1 MDLSG
6 IARQKS
12 TETNSPPKG
21 GDPLETLRDRSIYI
35 ETYGCRYN
43 FGDTAKLTEVL
54 KYRGNVIVSKPELAD
69 AVIINTC
76 TVVGSTERRMLRR
89 LSLFRDVDLYVTGC
103 MPAVQREAILSVCD
117 PTFIPSDMI
126 HCQYRTVRTIGS
138 DSVGIVQIAQ
148 GCTGTCSYCITR
160 LARGVLRSYG
170 TEEILAQVGAF
181 IRAGSAE
188 IQLTAQDVSAWG
200 TDTGTGI
207 SSLLQAL
214 GTLEG
219 GHKIRVG
226 MMNPATAKNHTNEL
240 VAAFEN
246 DHFFRFIHLPVQS
259 GSDSI
264 LDAMGRKYTVAEFE
278 EIVRAFREK
287 YPSITLAT
295 DVIVGFPGE
304 CEEDFLAT
312 VDLIRRIRPDKV
324 NVTRYS
330 RRPFTT
336 PSAAREVPDSVKKD
350 RSRFLARVSS
360 KICTSEHEH
369 MIGTIRPFI
378 VTEILR
384 EGSVMARSPEYTGI
398 VLHETLPIGMRGFA
412 LLKKDRNYFFI
423 GERVKSGP

>member
-1 MDLSG
+1 
-6 IARQKS
+6 
-12 TETNSPPKG
+12 
-21 GDPLETLRDRSIYI
+21 
-35 ETYGCRYN
+35 
-43 FGDTAKLTEVL
+43 
-54 KYRGNVIVSKPELAD
+54 
-69 AVIINTC
+69 
-76 TVVGSTERRMLRR
+76 
-89 LSLFRDVDLYVTGC
+89 
-103 MPAVQREAILSVCD
+103 
-117 PTFIPSDMI
+117 
-126 HCQYRTVRTIGS
+126 
-138 DSVGIVQIAQ
+138 
-148 GCTGTCSYCITR
+148 
-160 LARGVLRSYG
+160 
-170 TEEILAQVGAF
+170 
-181 IRAGSAE
+181 
-188 IQLTAQDVSAWG
+188 
-200 TDTGTGI
+200 
-207 SSLLQAL
+207 
-214 GTLEG
+214 
-219 GHKIRVG
+219 
-226 MMNPATAKNHTNEL
+226 
-240 VAAFEN
+240 
-246 DHFFRFIHLPVQS
+246 
-259 GSDSI
+259 
-264 LDAMGRKYTVAEFE
+264 
-278 EIVRAFREK
+278 VRAFREK